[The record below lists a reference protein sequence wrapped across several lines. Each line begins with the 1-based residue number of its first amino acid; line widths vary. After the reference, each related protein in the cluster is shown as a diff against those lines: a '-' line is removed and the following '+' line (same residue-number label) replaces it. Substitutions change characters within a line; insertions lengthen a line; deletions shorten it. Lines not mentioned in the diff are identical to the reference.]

1 MSSIH
6 KTRYGTHE
14 LRWRENGKAK
24 TLTRPTRA
32 EAEREQERV
41 DRKNAEGRP
50 VMRRK
55 DVPTLEEFSI
65 QRLARWTHLDED
77 TLKGYVLL
85 LEAHVFPFLGHLSLV
100 ELLPSRLQEWQDER
114 LDAGAGPS
122 SIARVQMVLGMILK
136 KAVLPYEYIEVNP
149 ILALDTPTYEKKAH
163 RWLSAEEVE
172 AIRSWYLERD
182 DLGSATLVS
191 VQAYVGIRPEDTL
204 ARMWPDLAYRG
215 DRHELS
221 VTTKNVN
228 GNIVAGDKT
237 GEGKKRRVYV
247 PGPVADDLEGWR
259 LESGGSGLVFARAK
273 DGLPWTRTD
282 YNNWRARHP
291 RKEAGTGV
299 KRRPPCFKRAAEDL
313 GLGELKPYDLRH
325 TFASL
330 AASAGWTGDEIAHQL
345 GNGVDVVDRV
355 YRHLIDA
362 APGARRDRR
371 SVDDYIREAR
381 GLAPLSTTKEAPI
394 AAAA

>member
-6 KTRYGTHE
+6 ETRHGTHE
-14 LRWRENGKAK
+14 LRWRENGRPK
-24 TLTRPTRA
+24 TLTRKTRP

-41 DRKNAEGRP
+41 DRRNAEGRP

-65 QRLARWTHLDED
+65 KRLARWTHLDED

-122 SIARVQMVLGMILK
+122 SIGRVQMVLGMILK
-136 KAVLPYEYIEVNP
+136 KAVLPYEYIDFNP
-149 ILALDTPTYEKKAH
+149 ILALDTPTYKKKAH
-163 RWLSAEEVE
+163 RWLSAKEVE

-182 DLGSATLVS
+182 DLGSATFIS

-204 ARMWPDLAYRG
+204 ARMWSDLTHRG
-215 DRHELS
+215 NRHELS
-221 VTTKNVN
+221 VTSKNVN
-228 GNIVAGDKT
+228 GKIVEGDKT
-237 GEGKKRRVYV
+237 GEGKKRRVEV
-247 PGPVADDLEGWR
+247 PGPVADDLEEWR
-259 LESGGSGLVFARAK
+259 LASSSTGLIFYRAK
-273 DGLPWTRTD
+273 DGLPWTKSD
-282 YNNWRARHP
+282 YDNWRARYP
-291 RKEAGTGV
+291 RKEKGTGIE
-299 KRRPPCFKRAAEDL
+299 RRPPCFKRAAEDL
-313 GLGELKPYDLRH
+313 GLGESLRPYDLRH

-330 AASAGWTGDEIAHQL
+330 AASAGWTGDEIANQL

-362 APGARRDRR
+362 EPGARHNRR
-371 SVDDYIREAR
+371 TVDDYIREAR
-381 GLAPLSTTKEAPI
+381 GLATLSQEAPFAG
-394 AAAA
+394 AA